1 MKKTLIFLCL
11 FSIGQLARAQ
21 GIDLGPNNIVIQTN
35 EEIMTSFEVRDYID
49 HVLISD
55 QNHSQLFEMANQNF
69 EKYNKLK
76 DVIIKSS
83 YDSSLKKIALIRHI
97 QQIAI
102 KKNER
107 RFFYITASE
116 LKKETRKRIESIK
129 NVLLNKSKTSD
140 SDNDLVVKILKS
152 TNFPFSEKESNETI
166 YERWV
171 NHLSYQIKE
180 EIRQDEAM
188 RFICSLSNCK
198 KKNPTEIIKSRINV
212 FKMSFLKIFPLD
224 QSPIVGE
231 EALNYILINNF
242 QYLQKQKF
250 STRDLRYYF
259 IGRIIDQ
266 KFEITAVNDWDIT
279 GQLGALGYPKTD
291 DFGRTSGIMLSYLAK
306 GEEGNIKIELEDWLF
321 TEKISETVDVISQ
334 NVEEQETLRIAS
346 RKFLDVNGNQWF
358 VLGFAANHRIQQESF
373 HSFIQNAFHSLNSN
387 TRGRDNRVGD
397 GEDLFL
403 EGLIGLGGQYSVLE
417 KSHVDLKISGELL
430 LIPSVGTINRSR
442 VNVSGS
448 VDFNVYGNSK
458 DYPIFAA
465 SLFGNYSLLTDGG
478 QESVVGLKVGVGAII
493 KRVYLRADLFVMR
506 YDQDLDRRYEHAES
520 WTTGVSISMTLAKKP
535 IKDEYVFN

>member
-180 EIRQDEAM
+180 EIQ
-188 RFICSLSNCK
+188 LK
-198 KKNPTEIIKSRINV
+198 K
-212 FKMSFLKIFPLD
+212 
-224 QSPIVGE
+224 
-231 EALNYILINNF
+231 
-242 QYLQKQKF
+242 
-250 STRDLRYYF
+250 
-259 IGRIIDQ
+259 
-266 KFEITAVNDWDIT
+266 
-279 GQLGALGYPKTD
+279 
-291 DFGRTSGIMLSYLAK
+291 
-306 GEEGNIKIELEDWLF
+306 
-321 TEKISETVDVISQ
+321 
-334 NVEEQETLRIAS
+334 
-346 RKFLDVNGNQWF
+346 
-358 VLGFAANHRIQQESF
+358 
-373 HSFIQNAFHSLNSN
+373 
-387 TRGRDNRVGD
+387 
-397 GEDLFL
+397 
-403 EGLIGLGGQYSVLE
+403 
-417 KSHVDLKISGELL
+417 
-430 LIPSVGTINRSR
+430 
-442 VNVSGS
+442 
-448 VDFNVYGNSK
+448 
-458 DYPIFAA
+458 
-465 SLFGNYSLLTDGG
+465 
-478 QESVVGLKVGVGAII
+478 
-493 KRVYLRADLFVMR
+493 
-506 YDQDLDRRYEHAES
+506 
-520 WTTGVSISMTLAKKP
+520 
-535 IKDEYVFN
+535 